1 MVALANVDADPDKIS
16 YVVPGND
23 KAKKSIEWF
32 LERIGKAYEEGVK
45 LRAVAPAQAKP
56 RQRRPLWKRIINAGK
71 VCNIIENYGNQ
82 NNVTAEAVQKLREM
96 TSAGVMDCRKAL
108 IEANGDI
115 DAAVKIIREKGL
127 AKVEKRA
134 DRETGAG
141 LVQSYVHNERI
152 GVLLRLSAE
161 TDFVVRSEPF
171 RTLAHDLAMH
181 IAAAAPKDVEELLAQ
196 PYIKDES
203 RDGKDVIGEVIAKV
217 GENVTVGEFY
227 RIEV

>member
-1 MVALANVDADPDKIS
+1 METKTT
-16 YVVPGND
+16 
-23 KAKKSIEWF
+23 
-32 LERIGKAYEEGVK
+32 
-45 LRAVAPAQAKP
+45 
-56 RQRRPLWKRIINAGK
+56 
-71 VCNIIENYGNQ
+71 
-82 NNVTAEAVQKLREM
+82 VTAETVQKLREM

-141 LVQSYVHNERI
+141 LVLSYIHNERI

-181 IAAAAPKDVEELLAQ
+181 IAAVAPKDVEELLTQ

-203 RDGKDVIGEVIAKV
+203 RTIKDVIGEVIAKV

-227 RIEV
+227 RVEA

>member
-1 MVALANVDADPDKIS
+1 METKTM
-16 YVVPGND
+16 
-23 KAKKSIEWF
+23 
-32 LERIGKAYEEGVK
+32 
-45 LRAVAPAQAKP
+45 
-56 RQRRPLWKRIINAGK
+56 
-71 VCNIIENYGNQ
+71 
-82 NNVTAEAVQKLREM
+82 VTAEAVQKLREM

-115 DAAVKIIREKGL
+115 DAAVKIIHEKGF

-171 RTLAHDLAMH
+171 RALAHDLAMH

-203 RDGKDVIGEVIAKV
+203 RTIKDIISEVIAKV
-217 GENVTVGEFY
+217 GENVVVGEFY
-227 RIEV
+227 RVEA